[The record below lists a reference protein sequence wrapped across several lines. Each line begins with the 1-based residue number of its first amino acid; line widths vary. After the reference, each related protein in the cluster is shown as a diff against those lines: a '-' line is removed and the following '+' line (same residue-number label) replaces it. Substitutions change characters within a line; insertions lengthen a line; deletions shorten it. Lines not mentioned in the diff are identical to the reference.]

1 MSYIHVKK
9 STMNK
14 TAKNVNKG
22 QLKGGSSKH
31 IKDDWSRSSQSSGVL
46 DF

>member
-1 MSYIHVKK
+1 
-9 STMNK
+9 MNK

-22 QLKGGSSKH
+22 QRKGGSLKH
-31 IKDDWSRSSQSSGVL
+31 IKGDWSRSSQSSRAL